1 VKLDT
6 GLVLAL
12 VALAFVLLILI
23 GGDLGYW
30 AGRVWR
36 VQRQHRRWLRK
47 PSLSLS
53 LPFSGARRQGPLQ
66 AKLWEIRDF
75 LVGLQLAL
83 SLEESLVG
91 ALNQMAEQFA
101 DQSVFGQRL
110 MSHVQSKAAI
120 SPEEVL
126 KGLAEDFQS
135 EQLRDAMTRLTLAR
149 EGGMS
154 YARAM
159 TLSVEA
165 VEHEI
170 RAEVEQE
177 IQRAPIALLIPM
189 AVGVFL
195 PGLVLAIYPLVTRV
209 IRDLAL

>member
-1 VKLDT
+1 
-6 GLVLAL
+6 
-12 VALAFVLLILI
+12 LAFVLLILI

-30 AGRVWR
+30 VGRLWR

-120 SPEEVL
+120 SPE
-126 KGLAEDFQS
+126 
-135 EQLRDAMTRLTLAR
+135 
-149 EGGMS
+149 
-154 YARAM
+154 
-159 TLSVEA
+159 A